1 MHRYWD
7 TQPVP
12 KVGTKPGEI
21 EERGEVSKKTIKL
34 PEGFSWSQCSIGEAH
49 SFLNEHYIGN
59 ETFRLAYTQDII
71 RWITDDSIA
80 IRKDDTKELVGY
92 ISSAPINVRIEGDIK
107 KMVEINLLCV
117 HRSFRTLGLAP
128 LLISEI
134 KRRANKKDIWQAVY
148 TAQTLIP
155 TPILKSEYWHRLLD
169 VKRLVKVGFHQTN
182 RLRDKFLEVRGP
194 CKFQWR
200 EMTQGD
206 IPKVSRILQEYTKD
220 YKIAPI
226 IDEAYVRR
234 WILPIH
240 SYVDDNSDNFISFYD
255 IPYDRVDQTDT
266 VRQAYRFYLV
276 GDVYNDAFILS
287 KNLGYDVFNTLDVG
301 VDTKHLENM
310 KFIKGNGYVH
320 YYLFNWALS
329 GSVNSEDIQLILP

>member
-1 MHRYWD
+1 MHEYWD
-7 TQPVP
+7 KQPVP
-12 KVGTKPGEI
+12 KVDTKPGEI
-21 EERGEVSKKTIKL
+21 EESREISKKTTKL
-34 PEGFSWSQCSIGEAH
+34 PEGFVWSSCSIKEVH
-49 SFLNEHYIGN
+49 SFLGEHYIGN
-59 ETFRLAYTQDII
+59 ETFRLVYTLESLKWII
-71 RWITDDSIA
+71 DDSIA
-80 IRKDDTKELVGY
+80 IRKGGELVGY
-92 ISSAPINVRIEGDIK
+92 ISSAPIHMRIEEDIK

-117 HRSFRTLGLAP
+117 HKSYRTIGLAP
-128 LLISEI
+128 LLGTEI

-169 VKRLVKVGFHQTN
+169 VKRLVKIGFHKTN

-194 CKFQWR
+194 CTFQWR
-200 EMTQGD
+200 KMTLDD
-206 IPKVSRILQEYTKD
+206 IPKVCGILREYTRG
-220 YKIAPI
+220 YKIAPV
-226 IDEAYVRR
+226 IDEDYVKR

-255 IPYDRVDQTDT
+255 IPYAKVDQSDT

-276 GDVYNDAFILS
+276 GDVYNDAFLLA

-310 KFIKGNGYVH
+310 KFLKGNGYIH
-320 YYLFNWALS
+320 YYLLNWALS
-329 GSVNSEDIQLILP
+329 GGVDSKDVQLILP

>member
-1 MHRYWD
+1 MHNYWD
-7 TQPVP
+7 KQPVP

-21 EERGEVSKKTIKL
+21 EERGSISKKTTKL
-34 PEGFSWSQCSIGEAH
+34 PEGFMWSSCSIKDVH
-49 SFLNEHYIGN
+49 SFLKEHYIGN
-59 ETFRLAYTQDII
+59 ETFRLAYTLDSLKWII
-71 RWITDDSIA
+71 DDSIA
-80 IRKDDTKELVGY
+80 IRKDITNELVGY
-92 ISSAPINVRIEGDIK
+92 ISSTPVNIRVEGDIK

-117 HRSFRTLGLAP
+117 HKSFRTIGLAP
-128 LLISEI
+128 LLITEI

-169 VKRLVKVGFHQTN
+169 VKRLVKVGFHKTN

-200 EMTQGD
+200 KMTPDD
-206 IPKVSRILQEYTKD
+206 IPKVSRILQEYTRD
-220 YKIAPI
+220 YKIAPV
-226 IDEAYVRR
+226 IDEEYVRR

-266 VRQAYRFYLV
+266 VRQVYRFYLI
-276 GDVYNDAFILS
+276 GDVYNDAFILA
-287 KNLGYDVFNTLDVG
+287 KNLGFDVFNTLDVG
-301 VDTKHLENM
+301 VDTKYLENM
-310 KFIKGNGYVH
+310 KFLKGNGYIH
-320 YYLFNWALS
+320 YYLFNWCLS